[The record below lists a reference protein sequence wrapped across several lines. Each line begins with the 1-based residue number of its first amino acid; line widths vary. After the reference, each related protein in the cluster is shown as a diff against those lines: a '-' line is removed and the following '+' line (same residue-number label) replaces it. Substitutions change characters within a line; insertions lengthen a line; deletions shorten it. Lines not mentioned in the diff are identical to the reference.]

1 MRDEVTGPVIVP
13 RNFHCVTRILTYNM
27 DKAVRN
33 EGTVGTDP
41 FSEGFIPLLLQ
52 KKKKK
57 KRNSHFILGIMSTS
71 SHSKCPRQ
79 PYFILQQDMRSVGV
93 RLLYKVIPNWWE
105 GLSRMGN
112 SLPIKKA
119 VHFTLSFNLAEQLLA
134 FFREGEHVP
143 WTKTVYNH

>member
-57 KRNSHFILGIMSTS
+57 EKKFSLYTRYHEHLFS
-71 SHSKCPRQ
+71 
-79 PYFILQQDMRSVGV
+79 QQVS
-93 RLLYKVIPNWWE
+93 
-105 GLSRMGN
+105 
-112 SLPIKKA
+112 
-119 VHFTLSFNLAEQLLA
+119 
-134 FFREGEHVP
+134 
-143 WTKTVYNH
+143 